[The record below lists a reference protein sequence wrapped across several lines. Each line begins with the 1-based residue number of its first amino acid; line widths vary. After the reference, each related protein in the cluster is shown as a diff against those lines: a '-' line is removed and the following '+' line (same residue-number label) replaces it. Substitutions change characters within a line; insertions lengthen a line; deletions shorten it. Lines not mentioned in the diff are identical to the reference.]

1 MLDYNWHS
9 KAPSKISL
17 SSTEKTSYTI
27 HKFGSDHSR
36 IAGKWVKDDL
46 GIDNIN
52 NEASIDAKDGG
63 IVLTKK
69 SNDHWKVVT
78 QSTRSTSHQW
88 LGWKL
93 ASLANQ
99 TIKVSFDIKFEKKPS
114 TTGAPDSGMKVF
126 DIMHSDW
133 IQKAPLNDWYHVDI
147 DQTLP
152 ATGDTYHIIL
162 IFENLHTI
170 YEIKNYQIIMP
181 EPNPYWKGSL
191 SNRMRI
197 SRIKFFKTAGM
208 NERFSNFT
216 LKVWDGSN
224 VVQNKTSCAFT
235 EEGDE
240 NVVIDAVGNE
250 FLFELPG
257 SDRYLNLDERSS
269 GDSIEVYGYEV

>member
-1 MLDYNWHS
+1 MD
-9 KAPSKISL
+9 
-17 SSTEKTSYTI
+17 KTYD
-27 HKFGSDHSR
+27 SDIFSF
-36 IAGKWVKDDL
+36 L
-46 GIDNIN
+46 YEIN
-52 NEASIDAKDGG
+52 NKASIDAKGDGK

-78 QSTRSTSHQW
+78 KSTSLQW
-88 LGWKL
+88 LGWKF
-93 ASLANQ
+93 AKLANQ
-99 TIKVSFDIKFEKKPS
+99 TIKVSFDIKFEKKPNTIGIS
-114 TTGAPDSGMKVF
+114 ASCMKLF
-126 DIMHSDW
+126 GIKHSDW
-133 IQKAPLNDWYHVDI
+133 IHKAPLNDWCHVDI

-152 ATGDTYHIIL
+152 ATGDSYHIIL
-162 IFENLHTI
+162 IFDSLQTI
-170 YEIKNYQIIMP
+170 YEIKNYQIIIP

-216 LKVWDGSN
+216 LKVLDGSK
-224 VVQNKTSCAFT
+224 VVQNKTSCAFI

-240 NVVIDAVGNE
+240 NIVIDAVGNK

-269 GDSIEVYGYEV
+269 GDSIELYAYEV